1 MAIFTK
7 KKLIGFLMDLV
18 LWTIVAMKKL
28 PDTEKTSNRP
38 QKKVLPILFTT
49 GFKQFSVTCVPFTVA
64 LTFADILG
72 TVGSVSSSAS
82 CSLTL
87 EATYSFTTKNSTKFT
102 LNLYFNCSMQNSNFC
117 TSTTIFTIVT
127 KIGDREK

>member
-49 GFKQFSVTCVPFTVA
+49 GFKQFSVTGVPFTVA

-72 TVGSVSSSAS
+72 TVGSVSSSAR

-87 EATYSFTTKNSTKFT
+87 EANYSFYNEKIEQ
-102 LNLYFNCSMQNSNFC
+102 NLYFIC
-117 TSTTIFTIVT
+117 TLTIRC
-127 KIGDREK
+127 KIRSFVLQQQFLQL

>member
-38 QKKVLPILFTT
+38 QKKGFTNPLYYWIQAVQCYWCSVHRRTNVCRHSWNCRISVVFSKLLSNSRSHLFFYNEKIVQNLHLTCTITVRCKIRTFVLQQ
-49 GFKQFSVTCVPFTVA
+49 QF
-64 LTFADILG
+64 LQL
-72 TVGSVSSSAS
+72 
-82 CSLTL
+82 
-87 EATYSFTTKNSTKFT
+87 
-102 LNLYFNCSMQNSNFC
+102 
-117 TSTTIFTIVT
+117 
-127 KIGDREK
+127 

>member
-18 LWTIVAMKKL
+18 LWTVVAMKKL

-49 GFKQFSVTCVPFTVA
+49 GFKQFSVTGVPFTVA

-72 TVGSVSSSAS
+72 TVGSVSSSAR

-87 EATYSFTTKNSTKFT
+87 EANYSFITKK
-102 LNLYFNCSMQNSNFC
+102 
-117 TSTTIFTIVT
+117 
-127 KIGDREK
+127 

>member
-49 GFKQFSVTCVPFTVA
+49 GFKQFSVTPK
-64 LTFADILG
+64 
-72 TVGSVSSSAS
+72 
-82 CSLTL
+82 L
-87 EATYSFTTKNSTKFT
+87 ETEKNRFP
-102 LNLYFNCSMQNSNFC
+102 NF
-117 TSTTIFTIVT
+117 
-127 KIGDREK
+127 

>member
-38 QKKVLPILFTT
+38 QKKVLPILFTKDFVRLLFHT
-49 GFKQFSVTCVPFTVA
+49 A
-64 LTFADILG
+64 RH
-72 TVGSVSSSAS
+72 SA
-82 CSLTL
+82 
-87 EATYSFTTKNSTKFT
+87 F
-102 LNLYFNCSMQNSNFC
+102 
-117 TSTTIFTIVT
+117 
-127 KIGDREK
+127 